1 MPTMRKFWAEVIG
14 TAVLVFLGCG
24 VAIVFG
30 FGDGYVGIALAFGL
44 AVIAMAYSIGNISG
58 AHLNP
63 AISLG
68 LFLSGKLSGADLL
81 KYVAAQFLGALIGT
95 GLLAAIFGRAS
106 GLGANYYG
114 ANRNVHLTTWQAFLT
129 ETLLTFVFVLAAIG
143 VLSKVANK
151 VVAGIVIGLTLTLV
165 HLLGIPLTGTSVNPA
180 RSFGPAIFEGGQAL
194 QQYWLF
200 FLAPLVGAA
209 LAALVYRA
217 LTAGDT
223 PDEDFH
229 SYAGQSP
236 QIVGVGP
243 WQQDGPAYVDPQHP
257 TGTVYVQ

>member
-1 MPTMRKFWAEVIG
+1 MRKFWAEVIG

-68 LFLSGKLSGADLL
+68 LFLSGKLSAADLI
-81 KYVAAQFLGALIGT
+81 KYVLAQFLGAIIGA
-95 GLLAAIFGRAS
+95 GLLTAIFGRGS
-106 GLGANYYG
+106 GLGTNSYG
-114 ANRNVHLTTWQAFLT
+114 ANRNVNLTTWQAFLV
-129 ETLLTFVFVLAAIG
+129 EALLTFVFVLAAIG
-143 VLSKVANK
+143 VLSKVQNK
-151 VVAGIVIGLTLTLV
+151 VVAGIVIGLSLTLV

-180 RSFGPAIFEGGQAL
+180 RSFGPALFEGGQPL
-194 QQYWLF
+194 RQYWLF

-209 LAALVYRA
+209 LAALAYRA
-217 LTAGDT
+217 LSGGADDAT
-223 PDEDFH
+223 DFR
-229 SYAGQSP
+229 SYAGQGP
-236 QIVGVGP
+236 EVLEVGP
-243 WQQDGPAYVDPQHP
+243 WEQDGPSYEVSR
-257 TGTVYVQ
+257 